1 MEAPNMKSRGDRIT
15 SGILAVLAAT
25 VVACGSSQA
34 ASGQADPARD
44 GGANYLTADGS
55 YGIGLAPARMNA
67 AYPPQEQDVPE
78 YLRLQL
84 VSVTDG
90 GLA

>member
-1 MEAPNMKSRGDRIT
+1 MKSKNGRIT

-34 ASGQADPARD
+34 ASGRADPARD
-44 GGANYLTADGS
+44 GGANYLSADGN
-55 YGIGLAPARMNA
+55 YGTALAPVGMNAAPAGMNA

-78 YLRLQL
+78 FLGLQL
-84 VSVTDG
+84 VP
-90 GLA
+90 

>member
-1 MEAPNMKSRGDRIT
+1 MEAPNMKSKSGRIT

-34 ASGQADPARD
+34 ASGRAEPARD
-44 GGANYLTADGS
+44 AGANYLSADGN
-55 YGIGLAPARMNA
+55 YGIVLAPVGMNA

-78 YLRLQL
+78 FLGLQL
-84 VSVTDG
+84 VP
-90 GLA
+90 

>member
-1 MEAPNMKSRGDRIT
+1 MNGKSGRIT

-34 ASGQADPARD
+34 ASGRAEPARD
-44 GGANYLTADGS
+44 AGANYLSADGN
-55 YGIGLAPARMNA
+55 YGTALAPVGMNA

-78 YLRLQL
+78 FLGLQL
-84 VSVTDG
+84 VP
-90 GLA
+90 

>member
-1 MEAPNMKSRGDRIT
+1 MKNNTGRIT

-34 ASGQADPARD
+34 ASGRAEPARD
-44 GGANYLTADGS
+44 AGANYLSADGN
-55 YGIGLAPARMNA
+55 YGMALAPAGMNA

-78 YLRLQL
+78 FLGLQL
-84 VSVTDG
+84 PP
-90 GLA
+90 

>member
-1 MEAPNMKSRGDRIT
+1 MNGKSGRIT

-44 GGANYLTADGS
+44 GGSNYLTADAS
-55 YGIGLAPARMNA
+55 YGIGLAPAGMNA

-78 YLRLQL
+78 FLRQQA
-84 VSVTDG
+84 VP
-90 GLA
+90 